1 MSVQPTTPAAAS
13 PAPPVPGPLTAGA
26 TVSAAAPV
34 LPSTALPVPAL
45 RRPRRLVPGDR
56 VAVVAPSGAVRQDRL
71 DHGVEILESWGLRV
85 EVLPHV
91 LSGHP
96 ELPYLAAPDRLR
108 AADLQR
114 AWLDPGVAAVVCA
127 RGGYGAQRVVDL
139 LDWTAMAAAAPKVLV
154 GYSDVTA
161 LHEALAVR
169 LGLASLHGPMA
180 AAAVFGADPATAEH
194 LRLTLF
200 EPERTQLLGSATA
213 ECLVP
218 GRARGVTAGGCLSL
232 LAADRGTPH
241 ARPGFAGAILCVE
254 DVDED
259 LYAVDRLL
267 TQLLRS
273 GALDGVAGI
282 ALGSWQDCRPSL
294 ARVRGLMLERLAP
307 LGVPVIWE
315 LGFGHGPSSLTVP
328 LGLPAVL
335 DADAGT
341 VTLDLPALA

>member
-1 MSVQPTTPAAAS
+1 VSALPAVTPVQPV
-13 PAPPVPGPLTAGA
+13 PPVR
-26 TVSAAAPV
+26 SAA
-34 LPSTALPVPAL
+34 PVPAL
-45 RRPRRLVPGDR
+45 LRPRRLVAGDR
-56 VAVVAPSGAVRQDRL
+56 VAVVAPCGAVLQDRL

-85 EVLPHV
+85 ELMPHV

-96 ELPYLAAPDRLR
+96 ELPYLAAQDRHR

-114 AWLDPGVAAVVCA
+114 AWLDPDIAAVVCA

-139 LDWTAMAAAAPKVLV
+139 LDWSAMAAAVPKPLV

-169 LGLASLHGPMA
+169 LGLSSLHGPMA

-200 EPERTQLLGSATA
+200 EPERVQVLSSPTA
-213 ECLVP
+213 ECLIP
-218 GRARGVTAGGCLSL
+218 GRASGVTAGGCLTL
-232 LAADRGTPH
+232 LAADRGTPY
-241 ARPGFAGAILCVE
+241 ARTSFAGAILAIE

-259 LYAVDRLL
+259 LYALDRML

-273 GALDGVAGI
+273 GALVGVAGI
-282 ALGSWQDCRPSL
+282 ILGSWQDCRPSL
-294 ARVRGLMLERLAP
+294 ARIRGLMLERLAP
-307 LGVPVIWE
+307 LGVPVLWE
-315 LGFGHGPSSLTVP
+315 LGFGHGPSSLTLP

-341 VTLDLPALA
+341 LTLDLPALDIRPAE

>member
-1 MSVQPTTPAAAS
+1 M
-13 PAPPVPGPLTAGA
+13 
-26 TVSAAAPV
+26 SAAA
-34 LPSTALPVPAL
+34 AVPAAPSAAVSALIRPPRL
-45 RRPRRLVPGDR
+45 RAGDR
-56 VAVVAPSGAVRQDRL
+56 VAVVAPSGPVRPDRL
-71 DHGVEILESWGLRV
+71 ERGVELLRSWGLRV

-91 LSGHP
+91 LAGHP
-96 ELPYLAAPDRLR
+96 ELSYLAATDQQR

-114 AWLDPGVAAVVCA
+114 AWLDPDVAAVVCA

-139 LDWTAMAAAAPKVLV
+139 LDWTAMAAAAPKPLV

-180 AAAVFGADPATAEH
+180 AAEVFSSDPATAEH

-200 EPERTQLLGSATA
+200 EPERVRRLTSPTA
-213 ECLVP
+213 ECLLP
-218 GRARGVTAGGCLSL
+218 GRAAGVTAGGCLTL
-232 LAADRGTPH
+232 LAADRGTPY
-241 ARPGFAGAILCVE
+241 ARAGFAGAILLLE
-254 DVDED
+254 DIDED
-259 LYAVDRLL
+259 LYALDRML

-282 ALGSWQDCRPSL
+282 VLGSWQDCRPSL
-294 ARVRGLMLERLAP
+294 TAIHTLMRERLAP
-307 LGVPVIWE
+307 LGVPMLGE

-341 VTLDLPALA
+341 LTLDVPALAEQSARSSRADCSTVPL

>member
-1 MSVQPTTPAAAS
+1 
-13 PAPPVPGPLTAGA
+13 
-26 TVSAAAPV
+26 VSAVPAVPDV
-34 LPSTALPVPAL
+34 PLPPPPPAVPAL
-45 RRPRRLVPGDR
+45 RRPRRLVAGDR
-56 VAVVAPSGAVRQDRL
+56 VAMVAPCGAVRQDRL

-85 EVLPHV
+85 DVMPHV

-96 ELPYLAAPDRLR
+96 ELPYLAAPDHDR

-114 AWLDPGVAAVVCA
+114 AWLDPDVAAVVCA

-139 LDWTAMAAAAPKVLV
+139 LDWDAMAAATPKPLV
-154 GYSDVTA
+154 GYSDVTT

-169 LGLASLHGPMA
+169 LGLVSLHGPMA
-180 AAAVFGADPATAEH
+180 AAAVFGADAATAEH

-200 EPERTQLLGSATA
+200 EPERVQVLHSPTA
-213 ECLVP
+213 GCLIP

-232 LAADRGTPH
+232 LAADRGTPY
-241 ARPGFAGAILCVE
+241 ARTGFAGAILVVE

-259 LYAVDRLL
+259 LFALDRLL

-273 GALDGVAGI
+273 GALEGVAGI

-294 ARVRGLMLERLAP
+294 RHVRGLMLERLAP
-307 LGVPVIWE
+307 LGVPVVWE
-315 LGFGHGPSSLTVP
+315 LGFGHGPTSLTVP
-328 LGLPAVL
+328 LGVPAVL

-341 VTLDLPALA
+341 LTLDVPALDVR